1 MAKKKKDLS
10 KMSDKQFAAG
20 FAGAEQKG
28 VGALAIQIK
37 EQNKIAQDNKTDME
51 RNQKLNDLI
60 KTTAFG
66 DKEGRDASS
75 KLRQEYRDNS
85 ERLQSAI
92 ESGDKEQIALEK
104 ASQQK
109 ILDGADNEEKRR
121 EAVKAVEKQSGLLGK
136 IAGGIG
142 SIVKSAK
149 DNAGAIG
156 GLGLLALA
164 ILDPEKMQAL
174 IKKVIEIL
182 GKAVD
187 IVQKIITG
195 DISGAFEVFA
205 SEWKSF
211 TGAFILLFGG
221 KLITAFKVISK
232 VFPKIRAAVNLF
244 RASFIGQYISGMIS
258 HFKNM
263 MKSLGGKL
271 MKMVKALTA
280 AANVFRL
287 FMMGTFLPGMLV
299 ALISMGTALAAVLAP
314 FAVPIAIA
322 LGIALIVAAIGFALT
337 KLRDALGFTSV
348 FDVLMLGV
356 AHLQDAFGHIVNLMG
371 AYVNFILGMVEK
383 FGKFLG
389 FEIDLPEIPK
399 MSTDNAAKKKVEFQ
413 QKKIDEDNAEF
424 AKTDLGKSVNTTG
437 DELDMSSMDNKME
450 GQFLNQAA
458 APVIVN
464 NVNNS
469 STTSNKSSSS
479 MSSSTRS
486 RDFGLNNYTVGSF

>member
-1 MAKKKKDLS
+1 MAKKKQDLS

-20 FAGAEQKG
+20 FAGKEQKG

-66 DKEGRDASS
+66 DKEGRDAST

-221 KLITAFKVISK
+221 KLITAFKFSIDKHEYSTCCSTCS
-232 VFPKIRAAVNLF
+232 IRCTYRN
-244 RASFIGQYISGMIS
+244 RSWYSFNCCSYW
-258 HFKNM
+258 FCFN
-263 MKSLGGKL
+263 
-271 MKMVKALTA
+271 
-280 AANVFRL
+280 
-287 FMMGTFLPGMLV
+287 
-299 ALISMGTALAAVLAP
+299 
-314 FAVPIAIA
+314 
-322 LGIALIVAAIGFALT
+322 
-337 KLRDALGFTSV
+337 
-348 FDVLMLGV
+348 
-356 AHLQDAFGHIVNLMG
+356 
-371 AYVNFILGMVEK
+371 
-383 FGKFLG
+383 
-389 FEIDLPEIPK
+389 
-399 MSTDNAAKKKVEFQ
+399 
-413 QKKIDEDNAEF
+413 
-424 AKTDLGKSVNTTG
+424 
-437 DELDMSSMDNKME
+437 
-450 GQFLNQAA
+450 
-458 APVIVN
+458 
-464 NVNNS
+464 
-469 STTSNKSSSS
+469 
-479 MSSSTRS
+479 
-486 RDFGLNNYTVGSF
+486 